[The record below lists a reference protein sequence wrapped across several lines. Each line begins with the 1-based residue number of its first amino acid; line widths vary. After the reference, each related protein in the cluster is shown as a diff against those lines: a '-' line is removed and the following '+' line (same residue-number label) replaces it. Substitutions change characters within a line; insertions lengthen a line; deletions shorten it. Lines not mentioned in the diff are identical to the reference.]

1 MPRRSHLLL
10 LVLLS
15 LLLSACSSITYY
27 SQAINGQIQILTQ
40 RQPISQLIE
49 DPATNEKLK
58 QRLQMVVKMRTFASA
73 ELGLPDNAS
82 YKSYVDLK
90 RSHVVWNVFA
100 APEFSLTPKQWCY
113 PVAGCV
119 SYRGYFSEKKAL
131 DYAAKLQLRN
141 FDTEVAG
148 ISAYSTLGWFSDPL
162 LNTMLSR
169 SDIQLAGTLFHELAH
184 QQLYAK
190 NDTQFN
196 ESFAVVVELEGV
208 RRWLHDQK
216 NDNQYRNYLRSIER
230 KRKFIRLVQG
240 ARAKLKM
247 LYAQD
252 STEMEKRTAKEA
264 IFQQLKIDY
273 RQLRKSWNNYRGY
286 DAWFDR
292 KLTNASLVPISS
304 YYDYVPA
311 FQSLLQRNQ
320 NNLEA
325 FYLAARKL
333 AEKTPADRKA
343 ALNQLLVDQI
353 PEIPDRG

>member
-15 LLLSACSSITYY
+15 LLLSACSTITYY
-27 SQAINGQIQILTQ
+27 SQAINGQMQILSQ
-40 RQPISQLIE
+40 RQPIAQLIE
-49 DPATNEKLK
+49 DPATNPKLK
-58 QRLQMVVKMRTFASA
+58 QRLQLVAKMRSFASS

-82 YKSYVDLK
+82 YKSYANLE

-100 APEFSLTPKQWCY
+100 APEFSIEPRQWCY

-119 SYRGYFSEKKAL
+119 NYRGYFAEKSARI
-131 DYAAKLQLRN
+131 YATKLQLDG
-141 FDTEVAG
+141 FDTDVTG
-148 ISAYSTLGWFSDPL
+148 VSAYSTLGWFSDPL
-162 LNTMLSR
+162 LSTMLGR
-169 SDIQLAGTLFHELAH
+169 SDIRLAGTLFHELAH

-208 RRWLHDQK
+208 RRWLRHQK
-216 NDNQYRNYLRSIER
+216 NDVAYRDYLRSLER
-230 KRKFIRLVQG
+230 KREFIKLVQ
-240 ARAKLKM
+240 ASRVKLKM

-252 STEMEKRTAKEA
+252 STETEKRIAKEA

-273 RQLRKSWNNYRGY
+273 RQLRKGWGNYRGY
-286 DAWFDR
+286 DDWFDR

-311 FQSLLQRNQ
+311 FQALLRRNQ
-320 NNLEA
+320 NIMT
-325 FYLAARKL
+325 FYQAAREL
-333 AEKTPADRKA
+333 AEQTPADRKT
-343 ALNQLLVDQI
+343 ALNQLSENQT
-353 PEIPDRG
+353 PKNT